1 MRKLIAVL
9 FLFCGAIVHG
19 QVVPQGINYQAVALD
34 QQGQPIPGV
43 DIVGRPIDDA
53 EIGVRISILEASPTG
68 NVLYQEEHEVL
79 TDQYGMFNLTIGQGL
94 QVSADAFNTIN
105 WQGDKFLQVELSI
118 ENDGEFTLSAV
129 QQLMSVPYAFLADKA
144 LNVDDADADP
154 TNELQALS
162 ISNDTLYLSSGGYV
176 VLPSDQINDADA
188 DPTNELQAISMSND
202 TLYLSSGGFVVL
214 PPDQIN
220 DADADPTNEFQ
231 TITRNGSTIN
241 LSGNGG
247 SVTVFDGD
255 YTNLTNTP
263 TIPSKTS
270 DLVNDSGFLTS
281 EVDGSTTN
289 EIQTLSKSGSTI
301 SLSDNGGSVTVFD
314 GDYNNLSN
322 TPSIP
327 TSTSDLTNDSGFITT
342 EVDGSTTN
350 EIQTLSKSGSTISLS
365 DNGGSVTVFDGD
377 YNNLSNSPSI
387 PTNTS
392 DLTNDSGFLTSEV
405 DGSTTNEIQTLSKAG
420 STISLSNNGGSV
432 TVFDGDYNNLSNTP
446 SIPTNTSD
454 LTNDSGFLISEVD
467 GSTTNEIQILSIS
480 NDTIFLSGGGFVKL
494 PASQGFDGDYN
505 SLTNTPFIPTL
516 TSDLTNDSG
525 FLTSEV
531 DGSTTNEIQTLSKS
545 GSTISLSDNG
555 GSVTVF
561 DGDYNNLSNTPTI
574 PTSTSDLIN
583 DSGFLT
589 SELDSSTTN
598 EIQTLVLSNDTLLLT
613 KGGGE
618 VYLSSNGNSTLSI
631 QEKLDNGITPWQLL
645 NDGVLKS
652 SLYGKF
658 YQGGIII
665 YLNDSTLSG
674 MVITDFNVKSNVC
687 PPSNY
692 TGNAT
697 SEEIGDGLS
706 NSAAISWPNAT
717 GACLSLVSNGY
728 DDWFLPSIKELLN
741 APQNVP
747 GWVGGEFWS
756 STVTTSGFFKIIQG
770 NSVGNA
776 GSNFCYPE
784 VRAVRVFSNAN
795 TQSNLTFS
803 LSVDDDLDSTN
814 ELQTLSISSDTVF
827 LSNGGFIKLPNS
839 NNSSGSFQNNEIN
852 TVFDFPTT
860 NIDTGAF
867 YYNAASDEI
876 AVFIYSANST
886 PTVQQGGSASV
897 YDGFYNSYLSY
908 SFASFK
914 ASTNFFLTEWQFT
927 GGGNGNFSY
936 TIIKDSDWNV
946 SNGDLGT
953 IYSANAS
960 GTTIAPMRLIEKDRI
975 YHIGIRQV
983 SSSGSVVP
991 LNFTTNFSN
1000 FTVISEFQRGGVT
1013 GKFWPS
1019 KFTFKTYGYSWRVL

>member
-1 MRKLIAVL
+1 MRKLLAVL
-9 FLFCGAIVHG
+9 FLFCGLIVKG

-129 QQLMSVPYAFLADKA
+129 QQLMSVPYAFLADRA

-154 TNELQALS
+154 SNELQALS
-162 ISNDTLYLSSGGYV
+162 ISNDTLYLSSGGFV

-188 DPTNELQAISMSND
+188 DPTNELQVISMSND

-270 DLVNDSGFLTS
+270 DLFNDSGFLTSEFDGSTTNEIQTLSKSGSTISLSDNGGSVTVFDGDYNDLSNTPSIPTSTSDLSNDSGFLTS

-327 TSTSDLTNDSGFITT
+327 TSTSDLTNDSGFLTS

-350 EIQTLSKSGSTISLS
+350 ELQVLSISNDTIFLS
-365 DNGGSVTVFDGD
+365 DGGFIKLPASQGFDGD
-377 YNNLSNSPSI
+377 YNSLTNTPSI
-387 PTNTS
+387 PTLTS

-405 DGSTTNEIQTLSKAG
+405 DGSTTNEIQ
-420 STISLSNNGGSV
+420 
-432 TVFDGDYNNLSNTP
+432 
-446 SIPTNTSD
+446 
-454 LTNDSGFLISEVD
+454 
-467 GSTTNEIQILSIS
+467 ILSIS
-480 NDTIFLSGGGFVKL
+480 NDTIFLSDGGFIKL

-505 SLTNTPFIPTL
+505 SLTNTPSIPTL
-516 TSDLTNDSG
+516 TSELTNDSG

-574 PTSTSDLIN
+574 PISTSDLIN

-589 SELDSSTTN
+589 SEVDSSTTN
-598 EIQTLVLSNDTLLLT
+598 EIQTISISNDT
-613 KGGGE
+613 
-618 VYLSSNGNSTLSI
+618 I
-631 QEKLDNGITPWQLL
+631 
-645 NDGVLKS
+645 
-652 SLYGKF
+652 
-658 YQGGIII
+658 
-665 YLNDSTLSG
+665 
-674 MVITDFNVKSNVC
+674 
-687 PPSNY
+687 
-692 TGNAT
+692 
-697 SEEIGDGLS
+697 
-706 NSAAISWPNAT
+706 
-717 GACLSLVSNGY
+717 
-728 DDWFLPSIKELLN
+728 
-741 APQNVP
+741 
-747 GWVGGEFWS
+747 
-756 STVTTSGFFKIIQG
+756 
-770 NSVGNA
+770 
-776 GSNFCYPE
+776 
-784 VRAVRVFSNAN
+784 
-795 TQSNLTFS
+795 
-803 LSVDDDLDSTN
+803 
-814 ELQTLSISSDTVF
+814 F
-827 LSNGGFIKLPNS
+827 LSNGGYVKLPQSANNPGSNTQGGFYDWIYEAGGSFVGSVHSTNTSDSSRIDLYDKAGYMRLKGDFYSGSSGNYVFDITCVITDDSGNVLYQQNHSNGSGFELNRKLDGSISFITIKLTWNSGNS
-839 NNSSGSFQNNEIN
+839 NGWLRKEYSELLLFEDSATNTASPSSSK
-852 TVFDFPTT
+852 
-860 NIDTGAF
+860 
-867 YYNAASDEI
+867 
-876 AVFIYSANST
+876 ANSII
-886 PTVQQGGSASV
+886 
-897 YDGFYNSYLSY
+897 
-908 SFASFK
+908 
-914 ASTNFFLTEWQFT
+914 
-927 GGGNGNFSY
+927 Y
-936 TIIKDSDWNV
+936 TI
-946 SNGDLGT
+946 NG
-953 IYSANAS
+953 
-960 GTTIAPMRLIEKDRI
+960 
-975 YHIGIRQV
+975 
-983 SSSGSVVP
+983 
-991 LNFTTNFSN
+991 F
-1000 FTVISEFQRGGVT
+1000 
-1013 GKFWPS
+1013 
-1019 KFTFKTYGYSWRVL
+1019 